1 MPIYLL
7 KRLDTVDFEE
17 NVSMVVRA
25 LDEKDARRVAA
36 NARAFEKE
44 SSWLDFDKSTCER
57 LIDVGESCVFLVD
70 FARG

>member
-1 MPIYLL
+1 MPIYML

-25 LDEKDARRVAA
+25 LDEKGARRVAA
-36 NARAFEKE
+36 NARAFESE

-57 LIDVGESCVFLVD
+57 LIDVGESCVLLVD
-70 FARG
+70 FVRG